1 MIIFDFNALFIITLI
16 IYFIKNYYNLTIFKQ
31 NKKIQLLILMKKVQ
45 INKIFERVVD
55 RRKLLIE
62 GIIEVESYM
71 DILKNQ
77 NPN

>member
-1 MIIFDFNALFIITLI
+1 
-16 IYFIKNYYNLTIFKQ
+16 
-31 NKKIQLLILMKKVQ
+31 MKKVQ